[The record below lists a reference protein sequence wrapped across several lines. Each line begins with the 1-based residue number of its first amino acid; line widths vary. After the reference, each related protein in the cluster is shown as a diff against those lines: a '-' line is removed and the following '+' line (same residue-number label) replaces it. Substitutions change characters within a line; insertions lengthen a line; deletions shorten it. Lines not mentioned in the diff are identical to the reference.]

1 MCLWECTVSVVWREG
16 ADQVVLRLLSELG
29 SLTVETGTETDLT
42 TLQQKD
48 IEHHVSE

>member
-1 MCLWECTVSVVWREG
+1 MCQWKCTVSVVWREG